1 MSDKTDLG
9 VRNFALWTL
18 RIIVMK
24 KILNFFISFPFANLE

>member
-18 RIIVMK
+18 RIILMK
-24 KILNFFISFPFANLE
+24 KNIKFLYFFSFC